1 MTGQEVDTGV
11 ISCIVAF
18 VIFIK
23 TAIEVTGSGYTPG
36 SVPCLPA
43 VAFEKTS
50 ERITVAS
57 VPFGPASAGREAA
70 DLIKY
75 IDMARIKGAMATRK
89 RRKKVLKAAK
99 GYYGGK
105 HRLFKTA
112 KQAVMKSGQYAYI
125 GRKQKKRDFR
135 RIWITR

>member
-1 MTGQEVDTGV
+1 MFVVVGVKVIKSKSVVTGQEVDTGV

-70 DLIKY
+70 DLIK
-75 IDMARIKGAMATRK
+75 
-89 RRKKVLKAAK
+89 
-99 GYYGGK
+99 
-105 HRLFKTA
+105 TA
-112 KQAVMKSGQYAYI
+112 GVPCLCDQPDVA
-125 GRKQKKRDFR
+125 
-135 RIWITR
+135 